1 MWKVWKN
8 ACSLEECIFL
18 ALLHLHEHKIFYK
31 ENDISC
37 YVDKMS
43 LRDAVYATQVY
54 FFKGPTGNKSALV
67 LNW

>member
-1 MWKVWKN
+1 
-8 ACSLEECIFL
+8 
-18 ALLHLHEHKIFYK
+18 
-31 ENDISC
+31 
-37 YVDKMS
+37 MS